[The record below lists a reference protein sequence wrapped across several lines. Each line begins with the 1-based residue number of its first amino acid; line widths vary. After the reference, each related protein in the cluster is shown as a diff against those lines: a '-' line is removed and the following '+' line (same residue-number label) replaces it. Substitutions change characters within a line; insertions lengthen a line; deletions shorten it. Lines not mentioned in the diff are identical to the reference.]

1 MTILPD
7 IQDRLTDTGFPPT
20 FLNKYI
26 LSELEYYGLISDID
40 LINPTPMIPAQV
52 STNIEDLYNDSIQI
66 RQAESPI
73 LIVYDR
79 LMRFRPTSFYLH
91 KREQL
96 IYFIYSTDVGK
107 LIDTVRVI
115 SSALDR
121 EDSSAKDV
129 NAYNFMNPT
138 LTISSPPI
146 TYSAKTISNKAL
158 TNKFATITTS
168 TAHNLEVGDAV
179 EITGLDATF
188 NGIHYVRDKT
198 ATTFKFKKDAA
209 NVASIAASE
218 QLSPMIPAII
228 PTNIEDLYNDRIEI
242 RQTPDPILIVYDRL
256 MRFRPTPF
264 YLQKREQLIY
274 FIYSTD
280 VGKLIDTV
288 RVISNALD
296 REDSSA
302 EDVNRYNINNPIL
315 DANADISTPFNV
327 MFHSTR
333 VYQADESRDVAE
345 LASARTLFVNKLI
358 VEYDYHVSVGSDSR
372 YT

>member
-209 NVASIAASE
+209 NVASIAASG
-218 QLSPMIPAII
+218 S
-228 PTNIEDLYNDRIEI
+228 
-242 RQTPDPILIVYDRL
+242 V
-256 MRFRPTPF
+256 
-264 YLQKREQLIY
+264 LQKEYIP
-274 FIYSTD
+274 
-280 VGKLIDTV
+280 
-288 RVISNALD
+288 
-296 REDSSA
+296 
-302 EDVNRYNINNPIL
+302 YNI
-315 DANADISTPFNV
+315 A
-327 MFHSTR
+327 FHSTR

-358 VEYDYHVSVGSDSR
+358 VEYDYHIKNSYRVKVGEEYVEVNTR
-372 YT
+372 YK

>member
-1 MTILPD
+1 MAI
-7 IQDRLTDTGFPPT
+7 LTDTGFPPT
-20 FLNKYI
+20 FLNRYV
-26 LSELEYYGLISDID
+26 LSELEHYELISDID

-52 STNIEDLYNDSIQI
+52 STNIEDLYNDSVQLK
-66 RQAESPI
+66 QTENPI

-121 EDSSAKDV
+121 EDSSA
-129 NAYNFMNPT
+129 
-138 LTISSPPI
+138 
-146 TYSAKTISNKAL
+146 
-158 TNKFATITTS
+158 
-168 TAHNLEVGDAV
+168 
-179 EITGLDATF
+179 
-188 NGIHYVRDKT
+188 
-198 ATTFKFKKDAA
+198 
-209 NVASIAASE
+209 
-218 QLSPMIPAII
+218 
-228 PTNIEDLYNDRIEI
+228 
-242 RQTPDPILIVYDRL
+242 
-256 MRFRPTPF
+256 
-264 YLQKREQLIY
+264 
-274 FIYSTD
+274 
-280 VGKLIDTV
+280 
-288 RVISNALD
+288 
-296 REDSSA
+296 

-315 DANADISTPFNV
+315 DANADISTPFNI

-358 VEYDYHVSVGSDSR
+358 IEYDYHIQTEADSR

>member
-7 IQDRLTDTGFPPT
+7 IEDRLTDTGFPPT

-121 EDSSAKDV
+121 EDSSAEDV

-146 TYSAKTISNKAL
+146 TYSSKTISNKAL

-188 NGIHYVRDKT
+188 NGIHYVRNVPS

-209 NVASIAASE
+209 NVASIAASG
-218 QLSPMIPAII
+218 S
-228 PTNIEDLYNDRIEI
+228 
-242 RQTPDPILIVYDRL
+242 V
-256 MRFRPTPF
+256 
-264 YLQKREQLIY
+264 LQKEYIP
-274 FIYSTD
+274 
-280 VGKLIDTV
+280 
-288 RVISNALD
+288 
-296 REDSSA
+296 
-302 EDVNRYNINNPIL
+302 YNI
-315 DANADISTPFNV
+315 A
-327 MFHSTR
+327 FHSTR

-358 VEYDYHVSVGSDSR
+358 VEYDYHIKNSYTVMVNGQPVEVDTR
-372 YT
+372 YK

>member
-20 FLNKYI
+20 FLNKYV

-209 NVASIAASE
+209 NVASIAASGSVLE
-218 QLSPMIPAII
+218 K
-228 PTNIEDLYNDRIEI
+228 EY
-242 RQTPDPILIVYDRL
+242 
-256 MRFRPTPF
+256 
-264 YLQKREQLIY
+264 
-274 FIYSTD
+274 
-280 VGKLIDTV
+280 
-288 RVISNALD
+288 
-296 REDSSA
+296 
-302 EDVNRYNINNPIL
+302 
-315 DANADISTPFNV
+315 TPFNIL
-327 MFHSTR
+327 FHSTR

-358 VEYDYHVSVGSDSR
+358 VEYDYHIKNSYPGIVNGQTVEVDTR
-372 YT
+372 YK

>member
-115 SSALDR
+115 S
-121 EDSSAKDV
+121 
-129 NAYNFMNPT
+129 
-138 LTISSPPI
+138 
-146 TYSAKTISNKAL
+146 
-158 TNKFATITTS
+158 
-168 TAHNLEVGDAV
+168 
-179 EITGLDATF
+179 
-188 NGIHYVRDKT
+188 
-198 ATTFKFKKDAA
+198 
-209 NVASIAASE
+209 
-218 QLSPMIPAII
+218 
-228 PTNIEDLYNDRIEI
+228 
-242 RQTPDPILIVYDRL
+242 
-256 MRFRPTPF
+256 
-264 YLQKREQLIY
+264 
-274 FIYSTD
+274 
-280 VGKLIDTV
+280 
-288 RVISNALD
+288 NALD

-358 VEYDYHVSVGSDSR
+358 VEYDYHVSVDSDSR

>member
-209 NVASIAASE
+209 NVASIAASG
-218 QLSPMIPAII
+218 S
-228 PTNIEDLYNDRIEI
+228 
-242 RQTPDPILIVYDRL
+242 V
-256 MRFRPTPF
+256 
-264 YLQKREQLIY
+264 LQKEYIP
-274 FIYSTD
+274 
-280 VGKLIDTV
+280 
-288 RVISNALD
+288 
-296 REDSSA
+296 
-302 EDVNRYNINNPIL
+302 YNI
-315 DANADISTPFNV
+315 A
-327 MFHSTR
+327 FHSTR

-358 VEYDYHVSVGSDSR
+358 VEYDYHVSSPTIINNVSVESR

>member
-209 NVASIAASE
+209 NVASIAASGSVLE
-218 QLSPMIPAII
+218 K
-228 PTNIEDLYNDRIEI
+228 EY
-242 RQTPDPILIVYDRL
+242 
-256 MRFRPTPF
+256 
-264 YLQKREQLIY
+264 
-274 FIYSTD
+274 
-280 VGKLIDTV
+280 
-288 RVISNALD
+288 
-296 REDSSA
+296 
-302 EDVNRYNINNPIL
+302 
-315 DANADISTPFNV
+315 TPFNIL
-327 MFHSTR
+327 FHSTR

-358 VEYDYHVSVGSDSR
+358 VEYDYHIKNSYTVMVNGSPVELDTR
-372 YT
+372 YK